1 MFTGPCGA
9 GAERSGVKRRRT
21 ASLPGEA
28 GTRGRPERGR
38 GWGPHLGEGWRGGS
52 EEAGSRGRWE
62 PRTSGRGVTGPGA
75 GRGAAWSASPC
86 PALAAAGPG
95 PPRLPC
101 APPAA
106 SHVPRPRPRPLA
118 GSSPPAPRLP
128 PGSPSDSSSTPSS
141 PELHTALPTPTSAAP
156 RNCFQA
162 PTRSQSSTFSPKSHS
177 PKPPKQPCSSQ
188 LLAHQDRGLP
198 RPPVGPGAVCKLG
211 PRNCRAFGSGVGPGP
226 GAKRRRG
233 ARLEL
238 PAQSARALEPA
249 ETKPRVHPGPGAKTG
264 VSLVIAKRGLWSQK
278 VSPHGRLMSLSST
291 EVLKTPCKRA
301 SWVPRRSALPASA
314 PPERGPGAAVWRWEC
329 QEAPLRSPRD
339 SRNLDNCS
347 LVFDNLSP
355 ASERGLV
362 S

>member
-1 MFTGPCGA
+1 M
-9 GAERSGVKRRRT
+9 
-21 ASLPGEA
+21 
-28 GTRGRPERGR
+28 
-38 GWGPHLGEGWRGGS
+38 
-52 EEAGSRGRWE
+52 
-62 PRTSGRGVTGPGA
+62 TGPGA

-238 PAQSARALEPA
+238 PAPSARALEPA
-249 ETKPRVHPGPGAKTG
+249 ETKPRVHPGPGAKTD

-291 EVLKTPCKRA
+291 EVLKTPYKRA
-301 SWVPRRSALPASA
+301 SWVPRRSELPASA